1 MRKSCPAE
9 HKEATMKTLSQAEA
23 SFTQLLS
30 GWTAERIAR
39 TFAAIRPRHRADQ
52 IAADVAASGNPS
64 GA

>member
-1 MRKSCPAE
+1 
-9 HKEATMKTLSQAEA
+9 MKTLSQAET

-30 GWTAERIAR
+30 SWTAERIAR
-39 TFAAIRPRHRADQ
+39 TFAAIRPQHRADQ